1 MSWLGSTIQTI
12 TIPFLRPSL
21 TYVPPVR
28 TQYGSGL
35 RLQLDYLSTT
45 QFSPRSLA
53 PFGFYSPCEIEPL
66 ALTTS
71 APAMTGPALPVDHPK
86 PGLGCFNRS
95 ITAIYG
101 NVHCFH
107 RRGAPRSIRWH
118 TFDQVYLLRAKT
130 IVGRK
135 RTEVLHGLS
144 ISRDIGAIP
153 LSPRRQPRLGQAD
166 DLETGAFNLSP
177 DPERHCQA
185 ASPGGLCLRHRV

>member
-1 MSWLGSTIQTI
+1 NTYAVQFRSPPSAQLPTCNTTVVPKQPWQHPEFSQ
-12 TIPFLRPSL
+12 RSL
-21 TYVPPVR
+21 TTFDFR
-28 TQYGSGL
+28 
-35 RLQLDYLSTT
+35 
-45 QFSPRSLA
+45 
-53 PFGFYSPCEIEPL
+53 SPCEIKPL

-107 RRGAPRSIRWH
+107 CRGAPRSIRWH
-118 TFDQVYLLRAKT
+118 AFDQVYLLRAKSV
-130 IVGRK
+130 VGRK
-135 RTEVLHGLS
+135 RTEVLHGLP
-144 ISRDIGAIP
+144 ISRDIGTNP

-166 DLETGAFNLSP
+166 DLETAAFNLSP
-177 DPERHCQA
+177 DPERHCQT